1 MPAFD
6 PSLNLGFGGA
16 ASYAPRTQTQTAEEI
31 MYIITSLKNFFMNL
45 FSRKTADPASRIT
58 DSKAEKSAA
67 GKSGEE
73 TRCINPDNGCRF
85 EMS

>member
-1 MPAFD
+1 MRHGSVKED
-6 PSLNLGFGGA
+6 
-16 ASYAPRTQTQTAEEI
+16 I

-45 FSRKTADPASRIT
+45 FSGKTANPASRPT
-58 DSKAEKSAA
+58 GSKAERNAA

-73 TRCINPDNGCRF
+73 TRCINPDNGCNF

>member
-1 MPAFD
+1 
-6 PSLNLGFGGA
+6 
-16 ASYAPRTQTQTAEEI
+16 

-45 FSRKTADPASRIT
+45 FSGKTADPASHPT
-58 DSKAEKSAA
+58 GSKAEESAV